1 VAIKTKEWGGIT
13 HGSKQNKRWRNLTKA
28 DGGETSKIM
37 ESKKI
42 HKGQQRRL
50 RKSNQV
56 TDGKGYHTEMG
67 ETESQAATDRFLYFL
82 LNHRFSHDP

>member
-1 VAIKTKEWGGIT
+1 MAANK
-13 HGSKQNKRWRNLTKA
+13 NKRWRNLTKA
-28 DGGETSKIM
+28 YGEVTSTTM

-56 TDGKGYHTEMG
+56 TDDKDYHTVMG
-67 ETESQAATDRFLYFL
+67 ETGIAKLF
-82 LNHRFSHDP
+82 